1 MDPRDE
7 REIEQALASLA
18 SDKQPESM
26 PADVASRFD
35 AHLKSLVA
43 EDATVIRSN
52 RFGKSFAESITKNT
66 SWLAA
71 ASILTVMAF
80 VGINGLSDDGT
91 TVIPPITSEETAAP
105 TTSEETTAPTT
116 SEPTDS
122 IDSTAPATEA
132 TAAPTSEPEIPTTP
146 APQDGGTI
154 YGNGEDVGRDLS
166 QAVRSTNSGANY
178 GGYIGPIAEKIR
190 PLELPGS
197 LTSLSGTH
205 QACIKSLGISGI
217 TIGVDLGTYKGSKIT
232 AYWIATGTFERGA
245 VLVSPGCN
253 KITFVK
259 E

>member
-52 RFGKSFAESITKNT
+52 RFGKSFAQSITKNT

-80 VGINGLSDDGT
+80 VGINGLSNDGT
-91 TVIPPITSEETAAP
+91 TVIPPI
-105 TTSEETTAPTT
+105 TSEETTAPTT

-122 IDSTAPATEA
+122 IDSTSPVTEP

-146 APQDGGTI
+146 VPQDGGTI

-197 LTSLSGTH
+197 LTSLSNTH
-205 QACIKSLGISGI
+205 QACIKSLGIAGI

>member
-1 MDPRDE
+1 MDPRDD

-35 AHLKSLVA
+35 DHLKSLMT
-43 EDATVIRSN
+43 EDATVVRSN
-52 RFGKSFAESITKNT
+52 RFGNTFTQRLTKNS

-80 VGINGLSDDGT
+80 VGVNGLSNDGT
-91 TVIPPITSEETAAP
+91 TVIPPITSEEPAAP
-105 TTSEETTAPTT
+105 TTPTT
-116 SEPTDS
+116 DVPTDS
-122 IDSTAPATEA
+122 ADATDSTD
-132 TAAPTSEPEIPTTP
+132 APTSEPEIPTVTE
-146 APQDGGTI
+146 PQDGGAI
-154 YGNGEDVGRDLS
+154 YGNGEDVGSDLT
-166 QAVRSTNSGANY
+166 QAVRTTNSGANY
-178 GGYIGPIAEKIR
+178 GGYIGPIAEKIL

-197 LTSLSGTH
+197 LTSLSNTH

-217 TIGVDLGTYKGSKIT
+217 TIGVDSGTYKGSKIT
-232 AYWIATGTFERGA
+232 AYWIATGIFERGA

>member
-7 REIEQALASLA
+7 REIDQALASLA

-52 RFGKSFAESITKNT
+52 RFGKSFAENFTKNT

-80 VGINGLSDDGT
+80 VGVNGLSNDGT
-91 TVIPPITSEETAAP
+91 TVIPPI
-105 TTSEETTAPTT
+105 TSEETTAPTT

-122 IDSTAPATEA
+122 IDSTDSTSPATEA

-166 QAVRSTNSGANY
+166 QAVRSTSSGANY

-197 LTSLSGTH
+197 LTSLPNSH

>member
-43 EDATVIRSN
+43 EDATVIRSA
-52 RFGKSFAESITKNT
+52 RFGKSFAERVTKNS

-80 VGINGLSDDGT
+80 VGINGLSNDGT
-91 TVIPPITSEETAAP
+91 TVIPPI
-105 TTSEETTAPTT
+105 TSEETTAPTT

-122 IDSTAPATEA
+122 VDSTSPATDA

-146 APQDGGTI
+146 APQDGGAI
-154 YGNGEDVGRDLS
+154 YGNGEDVGRDLT

-178 GGYIGPIAEKIR
+178 GGYIGPIAEKIL

-197 LTSLSGTH
+197 LTSLTSTQ

-253 KITFVK
+253 KIAFVK

>member
-43 EDATVIRSN
+43 DDATVIRSN
-52 RFGKSFAESITKNT
+52 RFGKTFAERITKNT

-80 VGINGLSDDGT
+80 VGVNGLSNDGT
-91 TVIPPITSEETAAP
+91 TVIPPIAGEETMAP
-105 TTSEETTAPTT
+105 TTE
-116 SEPTDS
+116 EPTDS
-122 IDSTAPATEA
+122 TDSTDSTTPESPATSVPNTE
-132 TAAPTSEPEIPTTP
+132 SEIPTTP
-146 APQDGGTI
+146 APQDGGAI
-154 YGNGEDVGRDLS
+154 YGNGEDVGSDLS
-166 QAVRSTNSGANY
+166 QAVRTTNSGANY
-178 GGYIGPIAEKIR
+178 GGYIGPIAEKIL

-197 LTSLSGTH
+197 LTSLSGTQ
-205 QACIKSLGISGI
+205 QACIKSLGIFGI
-217 TIGVDLGTYKGSKIT
+217 TIGVDSGTYKGSKIT

>member
-7 REIEQALASLA
+7 REIDQALASLA
-18 SDKQPESM
+18 GDKQPESM

-35 AHLKSLVA
+35 AHLKSLIT

-52 RFGKSFAESITKNT
+52 RFGKTFAERVTKNS

-80 VGINGLSDDGT
+80 VGVNGLSDDGT
-91 TVIPPITSEETAAP
+91 TVIPPITSEET
-105 TTSEETTAPTT
+105 TAPTGATTSGSGATSVPT
-116 SEPTDS
+116 SEPDS
-122 IDSTAPATEA
+122 ESTSEPE
-132 TAAPTSEPEIPTTP
+132 PEPEIPTTA

-154 YGNGEDVGRDLS
+154 YGNGEDVGSDLS
-166 QAVRSTNSGANY
+166 QVVRSTNSGANY
-178 GGYIGPIAEKIR
+178 GGYIGPIAEKIL
-190 PLELPGS
+190 PLDLPGS
-197 LTSLSGTH
+197 LTSLSGSH

-217 TIGVDLGTYKGSKIT
+217 TIGVDSGTYKGSKIT

>member
-7 REIEQALASLA
+7 REIDQALASLA
-18 SDKQPESM
+18 GDKQPESM

-52 RFGKSFAESITKNT
+52 RFGRTFAERVTKNS

-80 VGINGLSDDGT
+80 VGVNGLSNDGT
-91 TVIPPITSEETAAP
+91 TVIPPITSEEPTAPAGTSSSGSGATSAP
-105 TTSEETTAPTT
+105 TTEPDSEST
-116 SEPTDS
+116 SEP
-122 IDSTAPATEA
+122 
-132 TAAPTSEPEIPTTP
+132 EPEIPTTA

-154 YGNGEDVGRDLS
+154 YGNGEDVGSDLS
-166 QAVRSTNSGANY
+166 QSVRTTNSGASY
-178 GGYIGPIAEKIR
+178 GGYIGPIAEKIL
-190 PLELPGS
+190 PLDMPGS
-197 LTSLSGTH
+197 LTSLSGSH

-217 TIGVDLGTYKGSKIT
+217 TIGVDSGTYKGGKIT
-232 AYWIATGTFERGA
+232 AYWIAAGTFERGA

>member
-43 EDATVIRSN
+43 EDATVIRSA
-52 RFGKSFAESITKNT
+52 RFGKSFAERVTKNS

-80 VGINGLSDDGT
+80 VGVNGLSNDGT
-91 TVIPPITSEETAAP
+91 TVIPPI
-105 TTSEETTAPTT
+105 TSEETTAPTT

-122 IDSTAPATEA
+122 VDSTSPATDA
-132 TAAPTSEPEIPTTP
+132 TAAPPSEPEIPTTP
-146 APQDGGTI
+146 APQDGGAI
-154 YGNGEDVGRDLS
+154 YGNGEDVGRDLT

-178 GGYIGPIAEKIR
+178 GGYIGPIAEKIL

-197 LTSLSGTH
+197 LTSLTSTQ

-253 KITFVK
+253 KIAFVK

>member
-35 AHLKSLVA
+35 AHLKSLIA

-52 RFGKSFAESITKNT
+52 RFGKTFAERITKNT

-80 VGINGLSDDGT
+80 VGVNGLSNDGT
-91 TVIPPITSEETAAP
+91 TVIPPITSEET
-105 TTSEETTAPTT
+105 TAPTT
-116 SEPTDS
+116 EEPTDS
-122 IDSTAPATEA
+122 TDSTDSTTPESPATSVPNTE
-132 TAAPTSEPEIPTTP
+132 SKIPTTP
-146 APQDGGTI
+146 APQDGGAI
-154 YGNGEDVGRDLS
+154 YGNGEDVGSDLS
-166 QAVRSTNSGANY
+166 QAVRTTNSGANY
-178 GGYIGPIAEKIR
+178 GGYIGPIAEKIL
-190 PLELPGS
+190 PLDLPGT

-205 QACIKSLGISGI
+205 QACIKSLGIFGI
-217 TIGVDLGTYKGSKIT
+217 TIGVDSGTYKGSKIT

>member
-43 EDATVIRSN
+43 EDATVIRSA
-52 RFGKSFAESITKNT
+52 RFGKSFAERVTKNS

-80 VGINGLSDDGT
+80 VGVNGLSNDGT
-91 TVIPPITSEETAAP
+91 TVIPPI
-105 TTSEETTAPTT
+105 TSEETTAPTT

-122 IDSTAPATEA
+122 IDSTSPATEA

-146 APQDGGTI
+146 APQDGGAI
-154 YGNGEDVGRDLS
+154 YGNGEDVGRDLT

-178 GGYIGPIAEKIR
+178 GGYIGPIAEKIL

-197 LTSLSGTH
+197 LTSLTSTQ

-253 KITFVK
+253 KIAFVK

>member
-18 SDKQPESM
+18 SDKQPETM
-26 PADVASRFD
+26 PADVATRFD
-35 AHLKSLVA
+35 AHLKSLIA
-43 EDATVIRSN
+43 DDATVIRSN
-52 RFGKSFAESITKNT
+52 RFGKTFGERITKNT

-80 VGINGLSDDGT
+80 VGFNGLSNDGT
-91 TVIPPITSEETAAP
+91 TVIPPI
-105 TTSEETTAPTT
+105 TSEETTAPTT

-122 IDSTAPATEA
+122 VDSTSPATEA
-132 TAAPTSEPEIPTTP
+132 TAAPTSEPEIPSTP
-146 APQDGGTI
+146 APQDGGAI
-154 YGNGEDVGRDLS
+154 YGNGEDVGRDLT
-166 QAVRSTNSGANY
+166 QAVRATNSGANY
-178 GGYIGPIAEKIR
+178 GGYIGPIAEEIL

-197 LTSLSGTH
+197 LTSLTSTQ

-253 KITFVK
+253 KIAFVK

>member
-7 REIEQALASLA
+7 REIDQALASLA

-52 RFGKSFAESITKNT
+52 RFGKSFTESFTKNT

-80 VGINGLSDDGT
+80 VGVNGLSNDGT
-91 TVIPPITSEETAAP
+91 TVIPPI
-105 TTSEETTAPTT
+105 TSEETTAPTT

-122 IDSTAPATEA
+122 IDSTDSTSPATEA

-166 QAVRSTNSGANY
+166 QAVRSTSSGANY
-178 GGYIGPIAEKIR
+178 GGYIGPIAEKIL

>member
-18 SDKQPESM
+18 SEKQPESM
-26 PADVASRFD
+26 PADVAFRFD
-35 AHLKSLVA
+35 AHLRSLVA

-52 RFGKSFAESITKNT
+52 RFGKTLAERITKNS

-80 VGINGLSDDGT
+80 VGVNGLSNDGT
-91 TVIPPITSEETAAP
+91 TVIPPITSEET
-105 TTSEETTAPTT
+105 TAPTT
-116 SEPTDS
+116 NEPTDS
-122 IDSTAPATEA
+122 VDSTAPATEA
-132 TAAPTSEPEIPTTP
+132 TAEPTSEPEIPT
-146 APQDGGTI
+146 AVEPQDGGAI
-154 YGNGEDVGRDLS
+154 YGNGEDVGSDLS
-166 QAVRSTNSGANY
+166 EAVRATNSGANY
-178 GGYIGPIAEKIR
+178 GGYIGPIAEKIL

-217 TIGVDLGTYKGSKIT
+217 TIGVDSGTYKGSKIT

-245 VLVSPGCN
+245 VLVSPGCS

>member
-7 REIEQALASLA
+7 REIDQALASLA

-35 AHLKSLVA
+35 AHLKSLIA

-52 RFGKSFAESITKNT
+52 RFGKTFAERITKNT

-80 VGINGLSDDGT
+80 VGINGLSNDGT
-91 TVIPPITSEETAAP
+91 TVIPPI
-105 TTSEETTAPTT
+105 TSEETTAPTT

-122 IDSTAPATEA
+122 IDSTDSTSPATEA

-166 QAVRSTNSGANY
+166 QAVRSTSSGANY
-178 GGYIGPIAEKIR
+178 GGYIGSIAEKIR

-197 LTSLSGTH
+197 LTSLPNSH

-217 TIGVDLGTYKGSKIT
+217 TIGVDSGTYKGSKIT

-253 KITFVK
+253 KIIFVK

>member
-7 REIEQALASLA
+7 REIDQALASLA

-52 RFGKSFAESITKNT
+52 RFGKTFAERITKNT

-80 VGINGLSDDGT
+80 VGVNGLSNDGT

-105 TTSEETTAPTT
+105 TTSE
-116 SEPTDS
+116 PTDS
-122 IDSTAPATEA
+122 IDSTDSTSPATEA

-146 APQDGGTI
+146 VPQDGGTI

-166 QAVRSTNSGANY
+166 QAVRSTSSGANY

-197 LTSLSGTH
+197 LTSLPNSH

>member
-7 REIEQALASLA
+7 REIDQALASLA
-18 SDKQPESM
+18 SDKQPEVM

-52 RFGKSFAESITKNT
+52 RFGKSFTESFTKNT

-80 VGINGLSDDGT
+80 VGVNGLSNDGT
-91 TVIPPITSEETAAP
+91 TVIPPI
-105 TTSEETTAPTT
+105 TSEETTAPTT

-122 IDSTAPATEA
+122 TDSTSPATEA
-132 TAAPTSEPEIPTTP
+132 TAAPTSEPEIPTSP

-154 YGNGEDVGRDLS
+154 YGNGEDVGSDLS
-166 QAVRSTNSGANY
+166 QPVRTTNSGANY
-178 GGYIGPIAEKIR
+178 GGYLGPIAEKIL

-217 TIGVDLGTYKGSKIT
+217 SIGVDSGTYKGSKIT

>member
-52 RFGKSFAESITKNT
+52 RFGKTFAERITKNT

-80 VGINGLSDDGT
+80 VGINGLSNDGT
-91 TVIPPITSEETAAP
+91 TVIPPI
-105 TTSEETTAPTT
+105 TSEETTAPTT

-122 IDSTAPATEA
+122 VDSTSPATEA
-132 TAAPTSEPEIPTTP
+132 TAAPTSEPEIPSTP
-146 APQDGGTI
+146 APQDGGAI
-154 YGNGEDVGRDLS
+154 YGNGEDVGRDLT
-166 QAVRSTNSGANY
+166 QAVRATNSGANY
-178 GGYIGPIAEKIR
+178 GGYIGPIAEEIL

-197 LTSLSGTH
+197 LTSLTSTQ

-217 TIGVDLGTYKGSKIT
+217 TIGVDSGTYKGSKIT

>member
-52 RFGKSFAESITKNT
+52 RFGKSFAERITKNT

-80 VGINGLSDDGT
+80 VGINGLSNDGT
-91 TVIPPITSEETAAP
+91 TVIPPI
-105 TTSEETTAPTT
+105 TSEETTAPTT

-122 IDSTAPATEA
+122 VDSTSPATEA

-146 APQDGGTI
+146 APQDGGAI

-197 LTSLSGTH
+197 LTSLPNSH

>member
-35 AHLKSLVA
+35 AHLKSLIA
-43 EDATVIRSN
+43 EDALVIRSN
-52 RFGKSFAESITKNT
+52 RFGKTFAERITKNT

-80 VGINGLSDDGT
+80 VGVNGLSNDGT
-91 TVIPPITSEETAAP
+91 TVIPPITSEET
-105 TTSEETTAPTT
+105 TAPTT
-116 SEPTDS
+116 EEPTDS
-122 IDSTAPATEA
+122 TDSTDSTTPESPATSVPNTE
-132 TAAPTSEPEIPTTP
+132 SKIPTTP
-146 APQDGGTI
+146 APQDGGAI
-154 YGNGEDVGRDLS
+154 YGNGEDVGSDLS
-166 QAVRSTNSGANY
+166 QAVRTTNSGANY
-178 GGYIGPIAEKIR
+178 GGYIGPIAEKIL
-190 PLELPGS
+190 PLDLPGT

-205 QACIKSLGISGI
+205 QACIKSLGIFGI
-217 TIGVDLGTYKGSKIT
+217 TIGVDSGTYKGSKIT

>member
-35 AHLKSLVA
+35 AHLKSLIA
-43 EDATVIRSN
+43 EDATVVRSN
-52 RFGKSFAESITKNT
+52 RFGKTFSERISKNS

-80 VGINGLSDDGT
+80 VGVNGLSNDGT
-91 TVIPPITSEETAAP
+91 TVIPPITSQ
-105 TTSEETTAPTT
+105 ETTAPTT
-116 SEPTDS
+116 NEPTDS
-122 IDSTAPATEA
+122 TDPTESESPVTAVP
-132 TAAPTSEPEIPTTP
+132 TAEPEIPSTST
-146 APQDGGTI
+146 PQDGATI
-154 YGNGEDVGRDLS
+154 YGNGEDVGSDLT
-166 QAVRSTNSGANY
+166 QAVRATNSGANY
-178 GGYIGPIAEKIR
+178 SGFIGPIAEKIL
-190 PLELPGS
+190 PLELPGT
-197 LTSLSGTH
+197 LTSLSGTD

-232 AYWIATGTFERGA
+232 AYWIATGIFERGA

>member
-18 SDKQPESM
+18 GDKQPESM

-35 AHLKSLVA
+35 AHLKSLIA

-52 RFGKSFAESITKNT
+52 RFGKTFAERISKNT

-80 VGINGLSDDGT
+80 VGVNGLSNDGT
-91 TVIPPITSEETAAP
+91 TVIPPITSEET
-105 TTSEETTAPTT
+105 TAPTT
-116 SEPTDS
+116 QEPADS
-122 IDSTAPATEA
+122 VLPGTEPSD
-132 TAAPTSEPEIPTTP
+132 APTSEPEIPTSP

-154 YGNGEDVGRDLS
+154 YGNGEDVGSDLS
-166 QAVRSTNSGANY
+166 QPVRTTNSGANY
-178 GGYIGPIAEKIR
+178 GGYLGPIAEKIL

-217 TIGVDLGTYKGSKIT
+217 SIGVDSGTYKGSKIT
-232 AYWIATGTFERGA
+232 AYWIATGIFERGA

>member
-18 SDKQPESM
+18 SEKQPESM

-35 AHLKSLVA
+35 AHLNSLVA

-52 RFGKSFAESITKNT
+52 RFGKTFAERVTKNS

-80 VGINGLSDDGT
+80 VGVNGLSNDGT
-91 TVIPPITSEETAAP
+91 TVIPPITSEETTVP
-105 TTSEETTAPTT
+105 TTE
-116 SEPTDS
+116 EPTDS
-122 IDSTAPATEA
+122 VDSTEPETDATDA
-132 TAAPTSEPEIPTTP
+132 TAEPTSEPEIPTTP
-146 APQDGGTI
+146 APQDGGAI
-154 YGNGEDVGRDLS
+154 YGNGEDVGSDLS
-166 QAVRSTNSGANY
+166 QSVRTTNSGANY
-178 GGYIGPIAEKIR
+178 GGYIGPIAEKIL
-190 PLELPGS
+190 PLDMPGS
-197 LTSLSGTH
+197 LTSLSGSH

-217 TIGVDLGTYKGSKIT
+217 TIGVDSGTYKGSKIT

>member
-7 REIEQALASLA
+7 REIDQALASLA
-18 SDKQPESM
+18 SDKQPEAM

-52 RFGKSFAESITKNT
+52 RFGKSFAERITKNT

-80 VGINGLSDDGT
+80 VGVNGLSNDGT
-91 TVIPPITSEETAAP
+91 TVIPPITSEET
-105 TTSEETTAPTT
+105 TAPTT
-116 SEPTDS
+116 KEPTDS
-122 IDSTAPATEA
+122 TDSTDLGSEP

-146 APQDGGTI
+146 APQDGGAI

-166 QAVRSTNSGANY
+166 QAVRTTNSGANY
-178 GGYIGPIAEKIR
+178 GGYLGPIAEKIM

-197 LTSLSGTH
+197 LTSLTGTH
-205 QACIKSLGISGI
+205 QACIKSLGIFGI
-217 TIGVDLGTYKGSKIT
+217 TIGVDSGTYKGSKIT

-253 KITFVK
+253 KITFAK

>member
-7 REIEQALASLA
+7 REIDQALASLA

-52 RFGKSFAESITKNT
+52 RFGKTFAENFTKNT

-80 VGINGLSDDGT
+80 VGVNGLSNDGT
-91 TVIPPITSEETAAP
+91 TVILPITSEETAAP
-105 TTSEETTAPTT
+105 TTSE
-116 SEPTDS
+116 PTDS
-122 IDSTAPATEA
+122 IDSTDSTSPATEA

-166 QAVRSTNSGANY
+166 QAVRSTSSGANY

-197 LTSLSGTH
+197 LTSLPNSH

>member
-7 REIEQALASLA
+7 REIDQALASLA

-52 RFGKSFAESITKNT
+52 RFGKSFTENFTKNT

-80 VGINGLSDDGT
+80 VGVNGLSNDGT
-91 TVIPPITSEETAAP
+91 TVIPPITSEET
-105 TTSEETTAPTT
+105 TAPTK

-122 IDSTAPATEA
+122 IDSTDSTSPATEA

-166 QAVRSTNSGANY
+166 QAVRSTSSGANY

-197 LTSLSGTH
+197 LTSLPNSH

>member
-18 SDKQPESM
+18 SEKQPESM

-35 AHLKSLVA
+35 AHLNSLVA

-52 RFGKSFAESITKNT
+52 RFGKTFAERVTKNS

-80 VGINGLSDDGT
+80 VGVNGLSNDGT
-91 TVIPPITSEETAAP
+91 TVIPPITSEET
-105 TTSEETTAPTT
+105 TAPTT
-116 SEPTDS
+116 EEPTDS
-122 IDSTAPATEA
+122 VASTAPATEA
-132 TAAPTSEPEIPTTP
+132 TAEPTSEPEIPT
-146 APQDGGTI
+146 AVEPQDGGAI
-154 YGNGEDVGRDLS
+154 YGNGEDVGSDLS
-166 QAVRSTNSGANY
+166 EAVRATNSGANY
-178 GGYIGPIAEKIR
+178 GGYIGPIAEKIL

-217 TIGVDLGTYKGSKIT
+217 TIGVDSGTYKGSKIT

-245 VLVSPGCN
+245 VLVSPGCS

>member
-18 SDKQPESM
+18 SDEQPEAM

-35 AHLKSLVA
+35 AHLKSLIA
-43 EDATVIRSN
+43 DDATVIRSN
-52 RFGKSFAESITKNT
+52 RFGKSFAERITKNT

-80 VGINGLSDDGT
+80 VGVNGLSNDGT
-91 TVIPPITSEETAAP
+91 TVIPPITSEET
-105 TTSEETTAPTT
+105 TAPTT
-116 SEPTDS
+116 EEPTDS
-122 IDSTAPATEA
+122 TDSTDLGSEP

-146 APQDGGTI
+146 APQDGGAI

-166 QAVRSTNSGANY
+166 QAVRTTNSGANY
-178 GGYIGPIAEKIR
+178 GGYLGPIAEKIM

-197 LTSLSGTH
+197 LTSLTGTH
-205 QACIKSLGISGI
+205 QACIKSLGIFGI
-217 TIGVDLGTYKGSKIT
+217 TIGVDSGTYKGSKIT

>member
-52 RFGKSFAESITKNT
+52 RFGKSFAERITKNT

-80 VGINGLSDDGT
+80 VGINGLSNDGT
-91 TVIPPITSEETAAP
+91 TVIPPITSEET
-105 TTSEETTAPTT
+105 TAPTT
-116 SEPTDS
+116 DGSTGETDS
-122 IDSTAPATEA
+122 TDLGTEP
-132 TAAPTSEPEIPTTP
+132 TAAPTSNPEIPATS
-146 APQDGGTI
+146 APQGGATV
-154 YGNGEDVGRDLS
+154 YGNGEDVGSDLT
-166 QAVRSTNSGANY
+166 QAIRSTNSGSNY
-178 GGYIGPIAEKIR
+178 GDYLGPIAEKIR

>member
-7 REIEQALASLA
+7 REIDQALASLA

-52 RFGKSFAESITKNT
+52 RFGKTFAENFTKNT

-80 VGINGLSDDGT
+80 VGVNGLSNDGT
-91 TVIPPITSEETAAP
+91 TVIPPI
-105 TTSEETTAPTT
+105 TSEETTAPTT

-122 IDSTAPATEA
+122 IDSTDSTSPATEA

-166 QAVRSTNSGANY
+166 QAVRSTSSGANY

-197 LTSLSGTH
+197 LTSLPNSH